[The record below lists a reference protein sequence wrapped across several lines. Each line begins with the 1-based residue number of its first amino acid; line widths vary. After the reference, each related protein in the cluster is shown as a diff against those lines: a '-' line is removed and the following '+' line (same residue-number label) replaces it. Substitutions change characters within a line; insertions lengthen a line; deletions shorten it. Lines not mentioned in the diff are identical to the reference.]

1 MITARTLEAQVLL
14 YTHCCGRVCVL
25 LTEFGGTFFPP
36 ALGVEA
42 DSLHPTVKR
51 GTGTELE
58 TELLRK
64 R

>member
-1 MITARTLEAQVLL
+1 MMTAGMLEAQVLL
-14 YTHCCGRVCVL
+14 YTHCCGRVCIL
-25 LTEFGGTFFPP
+25 LTEFGGTFLPL
-36 ALGVEA
+36 ALGMEA